1 MKVSGNLIY
10 KKVFSFSGQTIINL
24 NEDKMRMIMS
34 INIEPTVL

>member
-24 NEDKMRMIMS
+24 INGTDIMN
-34 INIEPTVL
+34 INMEES